1 MSVMASRDSQMGA
14 EGAPIRPDHLSLDAW
29 LLCREFVERI
39 VSEAQ
44 AAAARDNPG
53 YPVCEFDWESIW
65 RAGEG
70 ASSDESAMGR
80 IVRAASEAARS
91 IALGLAEPVASPA
104 RADVAEAA
112 SNRPE
117 PAGDDSVDLV
127 EPLTALVE
135 PVTAAPEVVI
145 AQRELPTAV
154 VEPVTSAE
162 PALAREEPVTAVVY
176 PSADREEPG
185 TAPVLLATSVVGS
198 ATLDRPDLGVTT
210 VVKPVEP
217 EELQLSQGGSVAT
230 DDGHAVPKRVTR
242 THHGWT
248 TFFTWMEI
256 VGAFVLLFVAWQLW
270 GTAISQHHAQG
281 QLKAEFDAA
290 VREHHAPKATASG
303 PTLIAASAK
312 VPSPPDGSVVARL
325 QIPAIG
331 LDQYVVAGTS
341 AAQLS
346 QGPGHYD
353 GTAMPGQAGNVAI
366 AGHRTTHG
374 APFNRLGQLV
384 HGDRIIL
391 TALSGQPFTYVVSGT
406 PQAVSPNDVAVLN
419 YFGDNRITL
428 TTCTPE
434 FSAAQRLI
442 VMGQLK
448 QPVATPHTTLATKH
462 VSYHIVNS
470 ATATWDWSLLPA
482 VGVELC
488 LLLLLGLSYRRF
500 DFWLGRTGK
509 WFILVPV
516 WAAGL
521 YLLFASLT
529 SFLPET
535 L

>member
-1 MSVMASRDSQMGA
+1 M
-14 EGAPIRPDHLSLDAW
+14 
-29 LLCREFVERI
+29 
-39 VSEAQ
+39 
-44 AAAARDNPG
+44 
-53 YPVCEFDWESIW
+53 
-65 RAGEG
+65 
-70 ASSDESAMGR
+70 
-80 IVRAASEAARS
+80 
-91 IALGLAEPVASPA
+91 
-104 RADVAEAA
+104 
-112 SNRPE
+112 
-117 PAGDDSVDLV
+117 
-127 EPLTALVE
+127 
-135 PVTAAPEVVI
+135 
-145 AQRELPTAV
+145 

-162 PALAREEPVTAVVY
+162 PALAPEEPVTAVVH
-176 PSADREEPG
+176 PSADWEEPG
-185 TAPVLLATSVVGS
+185 TAPVLVATSVVGS

-217 EELQLSQGGSVAT
+217 EELQLNQGGSVAT
-230 DDGHAVPKRVTR
+230 DDGDAAPKRVTR
-242 THHGWT
+242 THHGWA

-256 VGAFVLLFVAWQLW
+256 VGAFILLFVAWQLW
-270 GTAISQHHAQG
+270 GTAISQHHAQS

-384 HGDRIIL
+384 QGDRIIL
-391 TALSGQPFTYVVSGT
+391 TALSGQQSTYVVSGT
-406 PQAVSPNDVAVLN
+406 PQAVSPNDVTVLN

-442 VMGQLK
+442 VVGQLK
-448 QPVATPHTTLATKH
+448 QPVATPHTTLAI
-462 VSYHIVNS
+462 SYHIVNS